1 MQIIRTSSYLVLVIL
16 VASIAAL
23 MISQILHEV
32 QAKSYS
38 PRKFS
43 VYENSDYKI
52 RILYPA
58 DWKVSET
65 DLSSY
70 GIAEFSA
77 KEVEEEV
84 SSLHT
89 VIYVPARV
97 YMFAEPV
104 KNLNWTLDDYFKDM
118 MKTVY
123 TSNREYKILN
133 TSSTTLAGLPAL
145 TSLLYDYKDNSTSK
159 VMRTVA
165 IANDTVYR
173 ISYYSDPGKFSEYLP
188 TVTEM
193 INSFEINYTP
203 TESLSNQQNASE
215 ILPYKEFVSNISSP
229 ETLTNTGR
237 DEGLV
242 SSNELNRTESSD
254 LSSKETS
261 ILNAQSSYTDA
272 NPKLAITNFK
282 LVNHT
287 TRRSSIIGEVM
298 NNTTDPIQDIHITS
312 SVYNLKNQLIATGDT
327 NLDIDQLR
335 PGEKAGFEILLKTK
349 VTGSKRVNVST
360 DYQLADLLKP
370 GFLKVTIGKLHNANR
385 PYSDYEH
392 FTVVGEVTNLGPDIS
407 ANVKVVGL
415 FLDKKHN
422 LVDYDYSRLNSDP
435 LSPGQKAP
443 FELSIFSKNAGKID
457 SVSLNVQGDEY
468 SMAIEN
474 KQK

>member
-1 MQIIRTSSYLVLVIL
+1 MQITRTSSYLVLVIL

-23 MISQILHEV
+23 TISQILHEV
-32 QAKSYS
+32 EAKSYS

-65 DLSSY
+65 GLSSY

-97 YMFAEPV
+97 YIFAEPV
-104 KNLNWTLDDYFKDM
+104 KNSNWTLNDYFKDL
-118 MKTVY
+118 MKTAY

-133 TSSTTLAGLPAL
+133 TSSATLAGLPAL
-145 TSLLYDYKDNSTSK
+145 TSLLYDYKDDSTSK
-159 VMRTVA
+159 VMRTIA

-193 INSFEINYTP
+193 INSFQINYTP

-215 ILPYKEFVSNISSP
+215 ISPYKELVSNVSSP

-242 SSNELNRTESSD
+242 SSNELNLTESSD

-261 ILNAQSSYTDA
+261 ILNDQSSYTDE

-282 LVNHT
+282 LVT
-287 TRRSSIIGEVM
+287 DDTDSSIIGEVM
-298 NNTTDPIQDIHITS
+298 NNTTDPINSIHITS

-327 NLDIDQLR
+327 TTDIDQLR
-335 PGEKAGFEILLKTK
+335 PGEKTGFEISLSSK
-349 VTGSKRVNVST
+349 VSGGKRVTVSSE
-360 DYQLADLLKP
+360 YQVSDSLKP
-370 GFLKVTIGKLHNANR
+370 GFLKVTVGKLDKDNR
-385 PYSDYEH
+385 PYSDYED
-392 FTVVGEVTNLGPDIS
+392 FTVVGQVTNLGPETTSSI
-407 ANVKVVGL
+407 KVAGL
-415 FLDKKHN
+415 FFDKKHN
-422 LVDYDYSRLNSDP
+422 LVDYDYHYLKSDQLNS
-435 LSPGQKAP
+435 GQMAP
-443 FELSIFSKNAGKID
+443 FEISIFSKNAGKID